1 MLAANAGCKCSRSR
15 ETDLQRL
22 SYLDPSFLSV
32 NARENM
38 NEFVCPYCGD
48 SEIAEL
54 SWCVVLY
61 PVARWTDDGAA
72 EDYREAEVD
81 WESDMPYGAMDKSV
95 SGGKPVYECRYC
107 AKQFRKPSRAN

>member
-1 MLAANAGCKCSRSR
+1 MW
-15 ETDLQRL
+15 
-22 SYLDPSFLSV
+22 DPSFPWV

-61 PVARWTDDGAA
+61 PVARWTD
-72 EDYREAEVD
+72 
-81 WESDMPYGAMDKSV
+81 
-95 SGGKPVYECRYC
+95 
-107 AKQFRKPSRAN
+107 

>member
-1 MLAANAGCKCSRSR
+1 MFHGL
-15 ETDLQRL
+15 ETLTSSGYHTWEPFLLMGQR
-22 SYLDPSFLSV
+22 
-32 NARENM
+32 ARNM

-61 PVARWTDDGAA
+61 PVARWTDDGVA

-81 WESDMPYGAMDKSV
+81 WASDMPYGIMDKSV
-95 SGGKPVYECRYC
+95 PAEKPVYECRYC
-107 AKQFRKPSRAN
+107 AKQFRKPSRAD